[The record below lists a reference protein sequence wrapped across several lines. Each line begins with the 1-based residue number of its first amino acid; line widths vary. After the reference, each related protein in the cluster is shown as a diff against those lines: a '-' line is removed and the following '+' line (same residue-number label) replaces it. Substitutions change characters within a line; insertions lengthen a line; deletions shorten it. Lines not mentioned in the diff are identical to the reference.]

1 MNNFLQIQEPGS
13 PSGKSENN
21 QHAGNSGG
29 NGEYKG
35 DASTQ
40 PKQHAVGIDLGTTHS
55 IIAVVCKDS
64 PEVLCDEQGESIVPS
79 VVHYG
84 EQQIEVGKAAAGY
97 REHDPKNTIYSVKR
111 LIGHSYDEIVD
122 EIAQNKLFD
131 IYDFAK
137 SPANMPLLI
146 TRAGP
151 KSPVEV
157 SAEILKYLRRFADSR
172 FDNISGVVI
181 TVPAYFDDAQRQ
193 AVKDAAMLANLNVY
207 RLLNEPTAAA
217 IAYALDKKAAG
228 AVAVYDLGGGT
239 FDISILRLEKG
250 VFRVLA
256 TGGNTALGGD
266 DFDMT
271 LALFILSKING
282 VGGEDGKGEEY
293 KGGEYKGNAG
303 GNIGAD
309 KMSDEDKSVL
319 LSTAKHIKEQLTDE
333 AAVSANVTLS
343 GKKYEYQ
350 VTREE
355 FNQLIKA
362 DVEKTLATALTTLK
376 DANITTEQLDNV
388 ILVGGSTRIP
398 LIRERIGE
406 IFNQKPLCEIDPDL
420 VVAMGAAIQ
429 ADVLAGNQKED
440 MLLLDVIP
448 LSLGLETMGGLNEK
462 LIMRNSSIPVTA
474 THDFTTYKDGQ
485 SAMSFQI
492 VQGERE
498 LVQDCRSLAHF
509 TLRGI
514 PPQVAGAARIR
525 VTFQVDA
532 DGLLSVSAQDLT
544 SGTMTKVEIQPTYGL
559 SAEELKV
566 MLEKSF
572 QMAEEDMNI
581 RKLKTKEEDAKQL
594 LAALEKALSDKDFTP
609 SESEAN
615 SIKDKMQA
623 LEALLSKPQNA
634 DVLDEAIQ
642 QLSNAAEDFINRRMK
657 HTLKQAIKK

>member
-21 QHAGNSGG
+21 QHAGNGGG
-29 NGEYKG
+29 NSEYKG
-35 DASTQ
+35 DANTQ

-55 IIAVVCKDS
+55 IIAVICKDS
-64 PEVLCDEQGESIVPS
+64 PEVLCNEQGESIVPS

-84 EQQIEVGKAAAGY
+84 EQQIEVGKAAVAY

-146 TRAGP
+146 TRAGH

-282 VGGEDGKGEEY
+282 VGDAGGKGSE
-293 KGGEYKGNAG
+293 
-303 GNIGAD
+303 ITAD
-309 KMSDEDKSVL
+309 KMSDEDKSIL

-333 AAVSANVTLS
+333 TSVSASVTLS

-362 DVEKTLATALTTLK
+362 DVEKTLTTALATLK

-572 QMAEEDMNI
+572 QMAEEDMHI

-609 SESEAN
+609 SESEVN
-615 SIKDKMQA
+615 SIQEKMQA

-634 DVLDEAIQ
+634 DALEEAIQ

>member
-13 PSGKSENN
+13 PTGKSENN
-21 QHAGNSGG
+21 QHPGNGGGNS
-29 NGEYKG
+29 EYIG
-35 DASTQ
+35 DANTQ

-55 IIAVVCKDS
+55 IIAVVCKDK
-64 PEVLCDEQGESIVPS
+64 PEVLCNEQGESIVPS

-84 EQQIEVGKAAAGY
+84 EQQIEVGKAAVAY

-131 IYDFAK
+131 IYDFTK

-146 TRAGP
+146 TRAGH

-282 VGGEDGKGEEY
+282 VGDKSD
-293 KGGEYKGNAG
+293 AS
-303 GNIGAD
+303 

-333 AAVSANVTLS
+333 ASVSTNVTLS

-350 VTREE
+350 VSREE

-362 DVEKTLATALTTLK
+362 DVEKTLTTSLATLK

-572 QMAEEDMNI
+572 QMAEEDMHI
-581 RKLKTKEEDAKQL
+581 RKLKIKEEDAKQL

-609 SESEAN
+609 SESEVN
-615 SIKDKMQA
+615 SIQEKMQA

>member
-21 QHAGNSGG
+21 QHTGNGG
-29 NGEYKG
+29 KGEYKG
-35 DASTQ
+35 NANTQ
-40 PKQHAVGIDLGTTHS
+40 SKQHAVGIDLGTTHS
-55 IIAVVCKDS
+55 IIAVVCKDK
-64 PEVLCDEQGESIVPS
+64 PEVLCNEQGESIVPS

-84 EQQIEVGKAAAGY
+84 EQQIEVGKAAVSY

-146 TRAGP
+146 TRVGP

-282 VGGEDGKGEEY
+282 AGDAGGED
-293 KGGEYKGNAG
+293 

-309 KMSDEDKSVL
+309 KMSDEDKIVL
-319 LSTAKHIKEQLTDE
+319 LSTAKHIKEQLTGE
-333 AAVSANVTLS
+333 PSVSADITLS

-362 DVEKTLATALTTLK
+362 DVAKTLATSLATLK

-572 QMAEEDMNI
+572 QMAEEDMHI

-594 LAALEKALSDKDFTP
+594 LTALEKALNDKDFTP
-609 SESEAN
+609 SESEVN
-615 SIKDKMQA
+615 SIQEKMRA
-623 LEALLSKPQNA
+623 LEALLSKPPNA

>member
-13 PSGKSENN
+13 PPGKSENN
-21 QHAGNSGG
+21 QHSGNSEGK
-29 NGEYKG
+29 GEYKG
-35 DASTQ
+35 DVNTQ

-55 IIAVVCKDS
+55 IIAVVCKDK
-64 PEVLCDEQGESIVPS
+64 PEVLCNEQGESIVPS

-84 EQQIEVGKAAAGY
+84 EQQIEVGKAAVAY

-111 LIGHSYDEIVD
+111 LIGHSYDEITD

-266 DFDMT
+266 DFDRT

-282 VGGEDGKGEEY
+282 E
-293 KGGEYKGNAG
+293 GNAG
-303 GNIGAD
+303 GNIAAD
-309 KMSDEDKSVL
+309 KMSDEDKSIL
-319 LSTAKHIKEQLTDE
+319 LSTAKYIKEQLTDE
-333 AAVSANVTLS
+333 ASVSANLTLS

-350 VTREE
+350 VSREE
-355 FNQLIKA
+355 FNQLIKV
-362 DVEKTLATALTTLK
+362 DVEKTLATSLATLK

-498 LVQDCRSLAHF
+498 LVQDCRSLARF

-572 QMAEEDMNI
+572 QMAEEDMHI

-594 LAALEKALSDKDFTP
+594 LTALEKALSDKDFTP
-609 SESEAN
+609 SESEVN
-615 SIKDKMQA
+615 SIQEKMQA
-623 LEALLSKPQNA
+623 LEALLSNPQNA
-634 DVLDEAIQ
+634 DALEEAIQ
-642 QLSNAAEDFINRRMK
+642 QLSNVAEDFINRRMK

>member
-21 QHAGNSGG
+21 QHAGNGGG
-29 NGEYKG
+29 NSEYKG
-35 DASTQ
+35 DANTQ
-40 PKQHAVGIDLGTTHS
+40 PKQQAVGIDLGTTHS

-84 EQQIEVGKAAAGY
+84 EQQIEVGKTAVAY

-271 LALFILSKING
+271 LALFILSKINDAG
-282 VGGEDGKGEEY
+282 DAGGKGSE
-293 KGGEYKGNAG
+293 
-303 GNIGAD
+303 ITAD

-333 AAVSANVTLS
+333 ASVSANVTLS
-343 GKKYEYQ
+343 SKKYEYQ

-355 FNQLIKA
+355 FNQLIKV
-362 DVEKTLATALTTLK
+362 DVEKTLATALATLK